1 MAIGPKPRILDED
14 AAFRAMCT
22 YVEAYWERSL
32 RSSDDTAQLLSVMH
46 DDPATA
52 DDWAEA
58 VDKVVR

>member
-1 MAIGPKPRILDED
+1 MSIGPKPRILDED

-22 YVEAYWERSL
+22 YVEAYWGRSL
-32 RSSDDTAQLLSVMH
+32 RSSNDIAELRTIMH

-52 DDWAEA
+52 DDWAGA